1 MAEIQDQEQL
11 QHLKD
16 TLAMGI
22 DHDRHHEDHS
32 IWHTEGASAVQYIL
46 VYLNVTQQ
54 NQQVYQSHHIILIN
68 SSFDTL
74 KMHRL

>member
-22 DHDRHHEDHS
+22 DHDHHHEDHS
-32 IWHTEGASAVQYIL
+32 ILHTEGASAVQYIL
-46 VYLNVTQQ
+46 VCLNVTQQ
-54 NQQVYQSHHIILIN
+54 NQQVYQLHHIILIN
-68 SSFDTL
+68 SFFDTL